1 MFKFSTYKQIKETE
15 RDTVS
20 SITKIFLFQE
30 LYDHAIR
37 SLAHPAHI
45 HEMGNQFDAAIQ
57 EAMNN
62 ISFHNAEAMHYFD
75 RRDFVFCV
83 VCHKDLTPDHT
94 PHKRMY
100 YVPADERFLD

>member
-1 MFKFSTYKQIKETE
+1 MSN
-15 RDTVS
+15 VS

-45 HEMGNQFDAAIQ
+45 HEMGNQFDAAVQ

-62 ISFHNAEAMHYFD
+62 ISLHNAEAVEYFD
-75 RRDFVFCV
+75 REIVAHRLRTMVDYC
-83 VCHKDLTPDHT
+83 CSNGALDLGGFDPGDRWFALS
-94 PHKRMY
+94 PS
-100 YVPADERFLD
+100 LD